1 MDVLAIHFIR
11 PWWLACLP
19 VAVLIPLLWRRVR
32 RPSGD
37 WSRICDAHL
46 LRWLSVGNQGSGP
59 DWKGS
64 ALAATVLAVSA
75 LALAGPSWQQ
85 LPDSAYSSRDARVLV
100 LDLSMSM
107 LAEDIRPNRLT
118 RARYRLMDMLESMR
132 EGQMGMVVYAGDA
145 YVVSPLT
152 SDMNTIA
159 NMLPALK
166 PDIIPVAGS
175 RADRAL
181 LMAAELI
188 DRGGVGLGEILLIS
202 DGADASDARV
212 AAELADK
219 GIVTSVLAVGSREG
233 APIPSGAGFVSD
245 AQGNVVIARLEV
257 ESLAAVAAAG
267 KGRLSYLDTAA
278 NQPPAWLEL
287 HGSEFSLRDDAIGKR
302 WKDMGPWLLILLLPL
317 VAAGF
322 RRGLLFA
329 WPVLLLPGMLLS
341 QSARAD
347 LWDDLWQRRDQQA
360 QSALRAERA
369 DEAASLAVDPDISG
383 EAFYRVGDYPRA
395 LQAWVRSSA
404 EAADYNQGNALARA
418 GEYDAAIA
426 AYDRALA
433 TEPEMEDAVF
443 NRELVEQ
450 MKQQQEQQQEQ
461 QGEGEENSGEASDSQ
476 QDSEQDG
483 EGEPR
488 EGESDSQSEQQPGEQ
503 GEPSQQE
510 MEQAWS
516 EEDAQAM
523 EQWLRR
529 IPDDPGGLLRRK
541 FRNQHQRRGAP
552 VDESKA
558 W

>member
-329 WPVLLLPGMLLS
+329 WPVLVLPGMLLS